1 MPRQR
6 SLQRMACFSD
16 TEEPLAMRLRVV
28 CCGDQQTWATRAVG
42 HPRTSAATVVSSRRV
57 GQAWLAPCPDLDG
70 GVSEIFADILLPL
83 GLQITVPVRQSMHP
97 TEERRRM
104 EMMTVGGVTLAA
116 FVGGVVGTIVVCMLV
131 LWASL
136 RVGRDDNDT
145 AAAARRDD
153 GQGETP
159 IDTVVPAMNVSIPGG
174 LVQTL
179 RGATYATLGT
189 TAESVATLTSPAD
202 PETNPEAF
210 IFLLDR
216 LDGARALLDALGWQE
231 NAPEHSVRL
240 NARLHEPLKA
250 ALDLA
255 LLVAETQAETAG
267 NTEDCEALARFA
279 REIEPTAML
288 SGEELE
294 QVLERKLQ
302 RISLQVA
309 ELAMILN
316 SDLRRA
322 DMLGIT
328 RRRVTRTLELLDG
341 AIALTGVR
349 AQDSFRERPT
359 RGRSLDRWPPP
370 SPKSGESVRPW
381 SF

>member
-1 MPRQR
+1 MQSSSLVARTGRRARQHAR
-6 SLQRMACFSD
+6 AEALK
-16 TEEPLAMRLRVV
+16 
-28 CCGDQQTWATRAVG
+28 AVG
-42 HPRTSAATVVSSRRV
+42 RPVCPCRIDGQRRV
-57 GQAWLAPCPDLDG
+57 GQAWLAPCPDVG
-70 GVSEIFADILLPL
+70 GGTSEIFADTWLPL
-83 GLQITVPVRQSMHP
+83 GLPITVPVRQSMHP
-97 TEERRRM
+97 TEERGRM
-104 EMMTVGGVTLAA
+104 EMMTVGGATLAA
-116 FVGGVVGTIVVCMLV
+116 FVGGVLGIIVFCMLV

-136 RVGRDDNDT
+136 RVGRDQNDA
-145 AAAARRDD
+145 AAAARHDD

-159 IDTVVPAMNVSIPGG
+159 IDIEVPVMNVSIPGG

-189 TAESVATLTSPAD
+189 AAESIATLTSPAD
-202 PETNPEAF
+202 PETSPEAF

-240 NARLHEPLKA
+240 NAGLHEPLKA

-267 NTEDCEALARFA
+267 NTEACEALARFA

-309 ELAMILN
+309 ELAMILD
-316 SDLRRA
+316 SDLWRA
-322 DMLGIT
+322 DMLGIM
-328 RRRVTRTLELLDG
+328 RRRVTRTLDSVEG
-341 AIALTGVR
+341 AIALTGVQ
-349 AQDSFRERPT
+349 AQASLRERPA
-359 RGRSLDRWPPP
+359 RERSLGRWPRPNP
-370 SPKSGESVRPW
+370 QSGESVRRW